1 MKWPIL
7 DITNVADDGRKSEQN
22 KDKDDDEKEKSDA
35 PKEVVKKDGEE
46 AKKDGEE
53 AKEAKEA
60 PSIDAEDAVPKK
72 EVSKNEFILRTKYP

>member
-53 AKEAKEA
+53 AKEA

-72 EVSKNEFILRTKYP
+72 EVSKNVFILTTKYP